1 LSSYLRALA
10 RAYNYTYEN
19 QEHADFW
26 GLREFYSTVR
36 AINTSLNRVRGSG
49 ESESVTL
56 DAEMLLWAVL
66 RNYGGRP
73 NEMPRIINGFFR
85 ELGLVVP
92 RNWTGIPI
100 ENLIKQNLSEPDAR
114 HLMLLTRNN
123 AALSLLFD
131 RTIVSQENIEIIF
144 GSDFPLDQNDLQV
157 CLNIQKIKVRLF
169 IQDYSM
175 LASQV
180 FLRRRFVWQRA
191 ALWCLFTAKACMSLY
206 MIYSISTT

>member
-1 LSSYLRALA
+1 MHSYLRALA
-10 RAYNYTYEN
+10 RAYNETYEN

-36 AINTSLNRVRGSG
+36 AINSSLARVMASSD
-49 ESESVTL
+49 SESVTL

-73 NEMPRIINGFFR
+73 GELLRIVTCFFR
-85 ELGLVVP
+85 ELGLVIP
-92 RNWTGIPI
+92 RNWRNIPV
-100 ENLIKQNLSEPDAR
+100 ENLILQNLSESDAR

-131 RTIVSQENIEIIF
+131 RNIVAQEKVEIIF

-157 CLNIQKIKVRLF
+157 CLNIQRVKVN
-169 IQDYSM
+169 
-175 LASQV
+175 A
-180 FLRRRFVWQRA
+180 
-191 ALWCLFTAKACMSLY
+191 
-206 MIYSISTT
+206 